1 MESPLHKTT
10 LRKKKTIHFKST
22 RKDDHSSDED
32 KRMPSKRKYRHSE
45 RKSSRHR
52 GSARNIHRD
61 TSPITVLSASDTPK
75 SGSDDIVYKHDP
87 VKRLHI
93 IKEII
98 YTEEHY
104 NSALKTLKKE
114 YRQPLIENN
123 FLPLDSITKLF
134 SPSLSSVVLISDI
147 TLPDEPNE
155 DSIDNYEI
163 GPLFLKMMDSN
174 FEKSYYTFISGYEES
189 EQVFKYLIKHNLKF
203 SQFIK
208 SVQKK
213 EEFSNHTIQDY
224 LITVIQRLPHYK
236 LLLSNLLK
244 CTPPEYQDNQ
254 YLKESLERVSTIT
267 NMINELKKQTENR
280 RKLLLIHTK
289 LGIKEDDIPKTREF
303 VLEENLYEENLPNPQ
318 KKKDGR
324 SITLYLFTDSIII
337 AKFTAEKLDNF
348 KQYSPPST
356 TLSTP
361 LEPIENAVTITGRS
375 KTITLYCR
383 SKAAQHLILESLKLC
398 E

>member
-1 MESPLHKTT
+1 
-10 LRKKKTIHFKST
+10 
-22 RKDDHSSDED
+22 
-32 KRMPSKRKYRHSE
+32 
-45 RKSSRHR
+45 
-52 GSARNIHRD
+52 
-61 TSPITVLSASDTPK
+61 
-75 SGSDDIVYKHDP
+75 
-87 VKRLHI
+87 
-93 IKEII
+93 
-98 YTEEHY
+98 
-104 NSALKTLKKE
+104 
-114 YRQPLIENN
+114 
-123 FLPLDSITKLF
+123 
-134 SPSLSSVVLISDI
+134 
-147 TLPDEPNE
+147 
-155 DSIDNYEI
+155 
-163 GPLFLKMMDSN
+163 MDSN